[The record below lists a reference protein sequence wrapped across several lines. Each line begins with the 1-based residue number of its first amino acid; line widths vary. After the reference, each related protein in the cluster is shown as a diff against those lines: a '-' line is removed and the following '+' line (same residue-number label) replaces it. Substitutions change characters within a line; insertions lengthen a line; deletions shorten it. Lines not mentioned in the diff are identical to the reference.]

1 MRTGCPW
8 RDIPD
13 YLGAW
18 SAIYR
23 RYNLWSKKDILVSV
37 FRKLKNKPDLEQVF
51 IDGAIVKA
59 HQHCAG
65 AATDNT
71 EAIGKS
77 VAGNTIKIHMAVDSM
92 GCPLNLR

>member
-13 YLGAW
+13 YFGDW

-23 RYNLWSKKDILVSV
+23 RFNLWSKKGILVSV
-37 FRKLKNKPDLEQVF
+37 FRALKNDPDLEWVF
-51 IDGAIVKA
+51 IDGTIVKA
-59 HQHCAG
+59 HLHCAG

-71 EAIGKS
+71 QSIGKS
-77 VAGNTIKIHMAVDSM
+77 VAGNTTKIHMAVNRV
-92 GCPLNLR
+92 C